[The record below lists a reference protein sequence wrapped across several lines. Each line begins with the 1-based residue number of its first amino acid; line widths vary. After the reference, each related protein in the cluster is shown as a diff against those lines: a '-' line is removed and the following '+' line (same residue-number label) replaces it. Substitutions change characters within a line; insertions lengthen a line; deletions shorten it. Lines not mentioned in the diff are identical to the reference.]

1 MTCGHCIV
9 ASTETSAVY
18 FQLCCPSVFQ
28 KQQLDPARDQPK
40 IKTTITA
47 TAEEAQGK
55 KKHLMHAMKKTL
67 QQDENIASPLASSVI
82 KQDACLINLLLCSF
96 YLTNHLHTGAIR
108 LMCSS
113 TLRLPV

>member
-47 TAEEAQGK
+47 TAEEAQGEK
-55 KKHLMHAMKKTL
+55 KAF
-67 QQDENIASPLASSVI
+67 N
-82 KQDACLINLLLCSF
+82 ACNEKNV
-96 YLTNHLHTGAIR
+96 TAR
-108 LMCSS
+108 
-113 TLRLPV
+113 